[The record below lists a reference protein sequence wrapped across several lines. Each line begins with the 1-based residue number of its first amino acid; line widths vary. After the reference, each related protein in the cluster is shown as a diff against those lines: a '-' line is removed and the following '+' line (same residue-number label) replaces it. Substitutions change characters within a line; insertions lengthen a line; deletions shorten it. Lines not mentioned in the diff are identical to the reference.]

1 MPNRLLSLLSD
12 FRNFK
17 KLLHMANSLYVH
29 QYNGQLMFFEV
40 FHQKSCAP
48 VIGVSYE
55 GHSESKER
63 FALQR
68 YLLIIGKK
76 QNMQVLS
83 HTFTYFST

>member
-1 MPNRLLSLLSD
+1 
-12 FRNFK
+12 
-17 KLLHMANSLYVH
+17 MANSLYVH

-63 FALQR
+63 FAIQR

-83 HTFTYFST
+83 HTFTYFCT